1 MMYGCGY
8 LKLLVISNSGIVMP
22 SELSKLRQKT
32 DCSVSVELQ
41 SFTSFTIKF
50 GKIEQQ
56 YT

>member
-22 SELSKLRQKT
+22 SDLSKLRQKP

-50 GKIEQQ
+50 GKIE
-56 YT
+56 